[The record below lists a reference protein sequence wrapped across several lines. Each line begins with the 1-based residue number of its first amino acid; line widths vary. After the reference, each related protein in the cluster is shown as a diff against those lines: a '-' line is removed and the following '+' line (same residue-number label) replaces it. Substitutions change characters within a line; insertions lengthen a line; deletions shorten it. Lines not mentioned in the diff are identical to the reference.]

1 MVLSGKLWFGRLH
14 RTVGLTLAVALLG
27 AAFGAAPAR
36 ANTTDG
42 LIVNL
47 SVNYSGFTTD
57 FYPES
62 GWRVKDGPDGVAV
75 AFPQEWGYT
84 YGPDGRIAA
93 YPRSSGWRV
102 KDGPDGRAIAF
113 PQEWGYTYGPD
124 GRITAYPRSS
134 GWRVKDGPD
143 GRAIAF
149 PQEWGY
155 TYGPDGR
162 IVPYPRSGW
171 RIDERSDDRRIT
183 FPDEWFTWGQIIPSP
198 ASGDLSLMFPSAS
211 SQALLMAAEASLT
224 PEEFSNYLIV
234 QYIQQVIVGR
244 D

>member
-84 YGPDGRIAA
+84 YGGDGRLA
-93 YPRSSGWRV
+93 
-102 KDGPDGRAIAF
+102 
-113 PQEWGYTYGPD
+113 
-124 GRITAYPRSS
+124 
-134 GWRVKDGPD
+134 
-143 GRAIAF
+143 
-149 PQEWGY
+149 
-155 TYGPDGR
+155 
-162 IVPYPRSGW
+162 PYPHSGW

>member
-1 MVLSGKLWFGRLH
+1 MVLSGKLWFGRLR

-47 SVNYSGFTTD
+47 SVNYSGFTTG

-113 PQEWGYTYGPD
+113 PQEWNYTYGGD
-124 GRITAYPRSS
+124 GRL
-134 GWRVKDGPD
+134 
-143 GRAIAF
+143 
-149 PQEWGY
+149 
-155 TYGPDGR
+155 
-162 IVPYPRSGW
+162 VPYPRSGW
-171 RIDERSDDRRIT
+171 RIDERSDDRRIA

>member
-113 PQEWGYTYGPD
+113 PQEW
-124 GRITAYPRSS
+124 A
-134 GWRVKDGPD
+134 
-143 GRAIAF
+143 
-149 PQEWGY
+149 Y

>member
-1 MVLSGKLWFGRLH
+1 MVLSGKLWFGRLR

-113 PQEWGYTYGPD
+113 PQEWNYTYGGD
-124 GRITAYPRSS
+124 GRL
-134 GWRVKDGPD
+134 
-143 GRAIAF
+143 
-149 PQEWGY
+149 
-155 TYGPDGR
+155 
-162 IVPYPRSGW
+162 VPYPRSGW
-171 RIDERSDDRRIT
+171 RIDERSDDRRIA

>member
-1 MVLSGKLWFGRLH
+1 MVLSGKLWFGRLR

-47 SVNYSGFTTD
+47 SVNYSGSTTD

-84 YGPDGRIAA
+84 YGPDGPIAA

-113 PQEWGYTYGPD
+113 PQEWNYTYGGD
-124 GRITAYPRSS
+124 GRL
-134 GWRVKDGPD
+134 
-143 GRAIAF
+143 
-149 PQEWGY
+149 
-155 TYGPDGR
+155 
-162 IVPYPRSGW
+162 VPYPRSGW
-171 RIDERSDDRRIT
+171 RIDERSDDRRIA

-198 ASGDLSLMFPSAS
+198 ASGDLSLMFPSTS